1 MWRRI
6 LINWQKSNYNFRRD
20 QRCSYQQILEWI
32 FLFFFINSLCL
43 WNKVEKKDISFGKT
57 EEIWNKLM
65 VSTPQKKCTH
75 KMRVFFV
82 IMICRGFFLLNTRQ
96 HYFHLPPRKKN
107 NKIFM
112 DLRECEMDFKGKS
125 TSIDNEWRQLLSCKK
140 KIVITF
146 SSYLIYFS
154 IVLKMM
160 KFCKEKQKF
169 NRDKNHS
176 INWLK
181 HTCALNSKNLCQS
194 MVNHKVTIV
203 VKIYYLKKSHMC
215 VFINNN
221 MRREEKKELN
231 ALLIGWSRSLR
242 FFDVKFF
249 ASCRKVIE
257 KNLSISLKWFTK

>member
-96 HYFHLPPRKKN
+96 HYFHLPPRKKTTKFLWIWESARWILKAN
-107 NKIFM
+107 P
-112 DLRECEMDFKGKS
+112 
-125 TSIDNEWRQLLSCKK
+125 RQLITNDDNNCRAKK
-140 KIVITF
+140 KFVITF

-203 VKIYYLKKSHMC
+203 VKIYYFKKNPIC
-215 VFINNN
+215 VF
-221 MRREEKKELN
+221 L
-231 ALLIGWSRSLR
+231 
-242 FFDVKFF
+242 
-249 ASCRKVIE
+249 
-257 KNLSISLKWFTK
+257 

>member
-1 MWRRI
+1 
-6 LINWQKSNYNFRRD
+6 
-20 QRCSYQQILEWI
+20 
-32 FLFFFINSLCL
+32 
-43 WNKVEKKDISFGKT
+43 
-57 EEIWNKLM
+57 M

-82 IMICRGFFLLNTRQ
+82 IMICRGFFLLNT
-96 HYFHLPPRKKN
+96 
-107 NKIFM
+107 
-112 DLRECEMDFKGKS
+112 
-125 TSIDNEWRQLLSCKK
+125 TSISHPEKKTTKFLWIWESARWILKANPRQLITNDDNYCRAKK
-140 KIVITF
+140 KFVITF

-203 VKIYYLKKSHMC
+203 VKIYYLKKIPYVC
-215 VFINNN
+215 FY
-221 MRREEKKELN
+221 
-231 ALLIGWSRSLR
+231 
-242 FFDVKFF
+242 
-249 ASCRKVIE
+249 
-257 KNLSISLKWFTK
+257 